1 MIRNHGRIAKAPFRR
16 FTVQDRQHCPCV
28 IVPEVDV
35 GSIVIFL
42 LLLHLSNDIVQHFE
56 DRSKEEPL
64 QCEALKVN
72 SHLTTTCLISE
83 RIPFLP
89 DWSHLFSPPKRASL
103 PQS

>member
-28 IVPEVDV
+28 IVPEVDIE
-35 GSIVIFL
+35 SIVIF

-56 DRSKEEPL
+56 DWSEEEPL

-72 SHLTTTCLISE
+72 SHLRTCLISE

-89 DWSHLFSPPKRASL
+89 D
-103 PQS
+103 

>member
-1 MIRNHGRIAKAPFRR
+1 MIRNHGRIAKAPFGR
-16 FTVQDRQHCPCV
+16 FTVQHRQHCPCV

-42 LLLHLSNDIVQHFE
+42 LLHLANDIVQHFE
-56 DRSKEEPL
+56 DRSEEEPL
-64 QCEALKVN
+64 QCEALKGN
-72 SHLTTTCLISE
+72 SHLTTCSKSE

-89 DWSHLFSPPKRASL
+89 DWSHLFSPPKRASF